1 MMSKAKLQEFEA
13 SVSSGIKPEIKRIK
27 KYDENRKKER
37 SIFKKYWKVVL
48 TLVVVAAG
56 CYFWNPIAGY
66 IAGAIALAAL
76 IFTLIKTR
84 VPKQRIL
91 EAYTEGA
98 LCPGM
103 IINLNPLTIMVLAT
117 MNADDRHPN
126 RFACFKLIVENL
138 PDTRLALYEKLPAS
152 CMFDYN
158 GGGYHYAVQ
167 PFPLCWA
174 TGDKQ
179 AIDAALAKIEQWN
192 AEHHDEFEA
201 IKKAAEQFPN
211 LKNKYMLLL
220 DENYQPIGQK
230 YYWDTEYHTLGN
242 TLMTDFPKNY
252 PPVAQIE
259 DDIPAA
265 GLYNEMIK
273 LAVKCRVYEYI
284 TTPEQTDGSPL
295 LTNNTGFFTYMGDK
309 VLFLEAVAKR
319 KAALKPGEY
328 PLIGGLALI
337 TNKGF
342 WLKEQFTPWEAA
354 AMEIDFSHDEYLSVL
369 LNGKSTAMF
378 VVNQS
383 FYTKKEDYDK
393 EAWGNV
399 FLAEKQN
406 LNVFLEEL
414 RALCLRQQ

>member
-1 MMSKAKLQEFEA
+1 MNKAKLQEFKAE
-13 SVSSGIKPEIKRIK
+13 VSSGIKPEVRRIK
-27 KYDENRKKER
+27 KYDENRRKER
-37 SIFKKYWKVVL
+37 SLFRKFWIFDFI
-48 TLVVVAAG
+48 LVAVAAG
-56 CYFWNPIAGY
+56 CYFLTPITGY
-66 IAGAIALAAL
+66 IVGAIALVA
-76 IFTLIKTR
+76 IVFTMIKTHI
-84 VPKQRIL
+84 PKQRIL

-117 MNADDRHPN
+117 MNADDVHPN
-126 RFACFKLIVENL
+126 RFACFKLIVEKL
-138 PDTRLALYEKLPAS
+138 PDTKLALYEKLPAS
-152 CMFDYN
+152 CMYDYN

-179 AIDAALAKIEQWN
+179 AIDAALEKIEKWN
-192 AEHHDEFEA
+192 AENYDEFEA
-201 IKKAAEQFPN
+201 IKKSAEQFPN

-220 DENYQPIGQK
+220 DESYQPIGQK
-230 YYWDTEYHTLGN
+230 YYWDTEYQMLGN
-242 TLMTDFPKNY
+242 TITDDFPKDY
-252 PPVAQIE
+252 PSVVRIE

-265 GLYNEMIK
+265 WIYNEMIA
-273 LAVKCRVYEYI
+273 LAVKCHVYEYI

-295 LTNNTGFFTYMGDK
+295 LTNNTGFFTYMSDK
-309 VLFLEAVAKR
+309 IDFLEAISKR
-319 KAALKPGEY
+319 KASLTQGEY

-342 WLKEQFTPWEAA
+342 WLKDQFTPWGAA
-354 AMEIDFSHDEYLSVL
+354 EMEVDFSHDEYLSVL

-378 VVNQS
+378 VLNQS
-383 FYTKKEDYDK
+383 FYAQKENYDK

-406 LNVFLEEL
+406 LNVFLDEL
-414 RALCLRQQ
+414 KSLCLR